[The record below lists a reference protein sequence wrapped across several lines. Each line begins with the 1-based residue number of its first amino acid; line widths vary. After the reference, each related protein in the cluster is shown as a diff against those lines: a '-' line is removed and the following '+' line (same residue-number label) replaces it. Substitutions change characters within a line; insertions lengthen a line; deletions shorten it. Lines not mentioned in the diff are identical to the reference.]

1 MGSISPRAHQSRW
14 NSRQT
19 AQSPLPQP
27 AGTSR
32 SHSCQ
37 SPPQHLATSQ
47 ALLSTPRH
55 PKRTSALA
63 GWPLCGS
70 CWPSVCSCPRVLCC
84 WLCAAW
90 GGRRSRQ
97 VRRTTSV
104 TGTTPSPWTTSAGT
118 PWSCPER
125 YTLWRVRI
133 MTPVYPLM
141 ETTAAAAWS
150 WLTLSARRPSSSTE
164 TKLLPYRDTEGR
176 EAVRIL
182 VLLSPCCSCLFYIC
196 GKYSETLTL
205 YCISQTQ
212 RATWKKSGVNR
223 RLFTTR
229 MHLRIFLMYIF
240 YKRLNCDKGFYCL
253 YKITEYMWFC
263 FFAVAWWWVHCGCC
277 HTKSALERDTCAIKK
292 IQAVLC
298 NFNFPL
304 KSIPEYL

>member
-1 MGSISPRAHQSRW
+1 
-14 NSRQT
+14 
-19 AQSPLPQP
+19 
-27 AGTSR
+27 
-32 SHSCQ
+32 
-37 SPPQHLATSQ
+37 
-47 ALLSTPRH
+47 
-55 PKRTSALA
+55 
-63 GWPLCGS
+63 
-70 CWPSVCSCPRVLCC
+70 
-84 WLCAAW
+84 
-90 GGRRSRQ
+90 
-97 VRRTTSV
+97 
-104 TGTTPSPWTTSAGT
+104 
-118 PWSCPER
+118 
-125 YTLWRVRI
+125 
-133 MTPVYPLM
+133 MTPVYPPM

-176 EAVRIL
+176 EALRIL

-196 GKYSETLTL
+196 GKYSETSTL

-292 IQAVLC
+292 IKAVLC
-298 NFNFPL
+298 KFNFPL
-304 KSIPEYL
+304 KSIPEYLQPVELE